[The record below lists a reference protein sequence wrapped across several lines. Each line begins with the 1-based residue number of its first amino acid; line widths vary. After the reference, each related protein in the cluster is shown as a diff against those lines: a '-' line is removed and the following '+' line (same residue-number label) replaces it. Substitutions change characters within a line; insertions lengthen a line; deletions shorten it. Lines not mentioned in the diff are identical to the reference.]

1 MIGMDG
7 FNHII
12 TDLGIFNI
20 FAKLHNISNSKWN
33 ITQLI
38 LNRKAVLKLLCICTL
53 LCCISW
59 NSNSLKCLCNNILK
73 CKVWNGI
80 A

>member
-1 MIGMDG
+1 MHKSLLWIKGSLWNNPAYITYIGTSHLTMIGMDG

-38 LNRKAVLKLLCICTL
+38 LN
-53 LCCISW
+53 
-59 NSNSLKCLCNNILK
+59 
-73 CKVWNGI
+73 
-80 A
+80 